1 MVAQAS
7 GVLRVWLEMYVDNAR
22 GEPLVAHLVIT
33 GSTRPETVE
42 VRALL
47 VLQDVPLP
55 DLTRLAHHGLCLAAE
70 AGAQQITSSL
80 QHAALTEAGMRPDNG
95 RLSLD
100 ALAPWPV
107 PAALRQT

>member
-1 MVAQAS
+1 MAAQAA
-7 GVLRVWLEMYVDNAR
+7 GVLRVWLEMHVDNAR
-22 GEPLVAHLVIT
+22 GEPVVAHLVVT
-33 GSTRPETVE
+33 GSPRPEASE
-42 VRALL
+42 VSALL
-47 VLQDVPLP
+47 VLDDVPLP

-80 QHAALTEAGMRPDNG
+80 HHPALTGAGMRPDNG
-95 RLSLD
+95 RLTFD